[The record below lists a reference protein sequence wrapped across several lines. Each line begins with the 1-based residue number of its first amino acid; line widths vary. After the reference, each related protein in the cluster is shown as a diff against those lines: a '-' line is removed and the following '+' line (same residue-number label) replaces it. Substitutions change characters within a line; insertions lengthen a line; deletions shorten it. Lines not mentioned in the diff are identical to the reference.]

1 MCSGAAS
8 CPFHQQPASHC
19 LHGPHSLSSLSLLF
33 SSVPQALSFPLI
45 TWLLIG
51 LFYCYYFCLRFTDG
65 ISSPAALNQ
74 HFWKQQPSSDWLEP
88 LLAEV
93 SIWYSRGWGSQ
104 LQKQRRGPILCFKMV
119 KMSEGREIYIKGG
132 EKKGAEQRKWR
143 GRREKGVSIKKRKK
157 MTLHNRTKSI
167 VNKM

>member
-19 LHGPHSLSSLSLLF
+19 LHGPLSLSSLSLLF

-132 EKKGAEQRKWR
+132 KKKVQNKGNEEEEEKKGLA
-143 GRREKGVSIKKRKK
+143 
-157 MTLHNRTKSI
+157 
-167 VNKM
+167 